1 MGANN
6 GVDLYR
12 ITDTTRIPGSNR
24 EEIVSGLLA
33 IPQLDPDRALPMVS
47 WQHGTI
53 FEPGEAPSCSV
64 VALAGNGFIAAAA
77 SVPAWLVAGGG
88 LNTLWLAQALQTDPR
103 WTPTG

>member
-53 FEPGEAPSCSV
+53 FEPAEAPSCSV
-64 VALAGNGFIAAAA
+64 VALAGNCFIAAAA
-77 SVPAWLVAGGG
+77 SVPAWLVAGGAEHAMAG
-88 LNTLWLAQALQTDPR
+88 AGAAN
-103 WTPTG
+103 